1 MKTRFFLAVLVLAAA
16 FSIVVTSASAQT
28 ISGGVTH
35 TVVRTPD
42 GNVWTWGRNYSG
54 ALGDNNGDRPLP
66 ARLTTLANVTAV
78 AAGDYHTLA
87 LLSDGTVR
95 AWGLN
100 GNGQLG
106 DGSTTDRMT
115 PVTVP
120 GLSNIV
126 AIDAGSRHSLALDSS
141 GTVWAWGDNGY
152 GQLGD
157 GTTSQRTVPT
167 VVPSFTQVASIAVG
181 FNHSLAVKTDGTVW
195 SWGRN
200 NNGQL
205 GIGST
210 TNASSPTQITA
221 VTGAASVAGGE
232 FSSYILKTDG
242 TVKSAGLNDSGQ
254 LGDGST
260 TQRTSPV
267 TVSGLS
273 GITRVVSGGRMAFAR
288 KSNDTMWGW
297 GANSSGELGDGTGGL
312 GAYSTTA
319 VQVLL
324 SDVSLI
330 GAGDSLGV
338 GVTSLGV
345 VSTWGRNEYGQQG
358 DGGTW
363 TRYSPNAIS
372 DEDYE
377 WRVGVPTFSVTPGN
391 YDVEKTV
398 VISSVT
404 PGAQIHYTLTGATPT
419 QSDPSITS
427 GNSLV
432 IDVSATLKAK
442 AWHNTIPASGLTSA
456 TYTLVV
462 TEPTVT
468 PGSGTFTEPQTL
480 SMATTTP
487 GALIRYTTDGSTPTT
502 SSVPYTQPFSV
513 GTSSTVKASA
523 FRAGW
528 STSSVKTVSVTMN
541 FGTLLAPEFSPNGGA
556 FTNSGEVF
564 LSNTVPTATIRYTL
578 DGSTPT
584 VSSPV
589 YSPPLVMTAAGTV
602 KAKAYHPDFSPS
614 ATGSATFTMVLSAP
628 LISPAS
634 GVYDSGQLVTITPPA
649 TGVTLRYTLNGT
661 DPTSTDPVVP
671 TSGTL
676 VMGSY
681 QVKVKAFRT
690 GSTDSPTASADYRI
704 TGSFTPGL
712 LAGGYAHSLAVS
724 TDGVAWAF
732 GPNSYGQLGDGTNT
746 ASLTA
751 TQVTGLTG
759 AVQLAAGDSHSLA
772 VVSGGA
778 VYAWGYNG
786 WGQLGD
792 GTYANKKT
800 PTLVAGLTAASVS
813 GGGLHSLAVATNG
826 TAWAWGAGQY
836 GRLGDGSTTDRVSP
850 VQVTGLSN
858 VSKVAAGGSFS
869 GAVLTDG
876 TVRTWGLNSS
886 GELGLGDTTNRS
898 TATQVSGITTASAM
912 AAGDYHML
920 VLLANGTV
928 RAWGWNWWGQLGDGT
943 WTDRTSPVTVS
954 SLSGVTA
961 IAAGYAHSLALKS
974 DGTVWAWGI
983 NSNGQLGDGTTMYRL
998 TPTQV
1003 PGLSNIVAI
1012 AAGTYHSMAL
1022 ASNGVVWTWGQN
1034 TSGQVGDGTTT
1045 SPRTSPVSI
1054 ANPGM
1059 VWKTMNVLVGLPS
1072 GRYFASLAV
1081 PLATGDAAAVI
1092 HYTLNGA
1099 EPTESDPTVASG
1111 STVAV
1116 DQSLTLKAKSWKT
1129 GAPPSNTSSATYE
1142 LKVVQ
1147 PVLSPTSGSY
1157 GTSQSITLS
1166 TTTPSTTL
1174 RYTLDGTEPS
1184 ASSTLYSTSFVN
1196 DTTRTIKVRAFRT
1209 GWTDSD
1215 AGAASYWV
1223 QGAAVTTPSI
1233 SPGSATYTSPTLV
1246 TISST
1251 DPTTV
1256 IRYMLN
1262 GSDPDPNSPVYTTPL
1277 LVTRTTHVRARAFRA
1292 GALPSAVA
1300 SATFTFAS
1308 TGVSAPPVISKP
1320 GGQFAVKQTVTV
1332 TGTVGATLRYTTTGV
1347 DPTDTDTLVPGGGQ
1361 ITIDQ
1366 SLILKVRAWE
1376 SGLDPSPVSR
1386 ADFRLTGAVSAG
1398 GGVMLALAA
1407 DGTLRGWGLNN
1418 QGGVGDGTT
1427 TNVGSPVT
1435 VLTGVVSAST
1445 SGTRSIAAKADGTV
1459 WVWGLDATNSPAQ
1472 VSGLSDIVQVSAGV
1486 DHWLALDSDGA
1497 VWAWGANTFG
1507 QLGNSGTTTSGT
1519 PVQVVGLAGVTQIS
1533 AGAFFSLAVQ
1543 GDGGKGGFL
1552 WSWGKN
1558 DSGQLGDGST
1568 SSRSI
1573 PIRVIGLDSVAEAAA
1588 GNQVAWARMVD
1599 GSMRGWGRNDQGQL
1613 SDTTIVDSYVPVSVV
1628 DISTARSI
1636 GAHTTNAIVI
1646 DRLGLAWGLGKT
1658 SACLF
1663 GTPSPY
1669 YASIESTPYAV
1680 PGFTAGV
1687 QADGSTSASI
1697 LVRWDGS
1704 VWTTGTGYLGF
1715 GTTETSCLVRAV
1727 PGVSLASNAWLLT
1740 DADNDGLP
1748 AWREYALGTDPLDF
1762 DSDDNGLSDGIEA
1775 SDLDATAT
1783 PDSDGDGVPNVLEV
1797 EAGTDPFEAD
1807 SDGDGYN
1814 DKVDAF
1820 PLDPTRHDPPTAGS
1834 GDTTPPV
1841 ITLTEPTNA
1850 VPRP

>member
-1 MKTRFFLAVLVLAAA
+1 MKNRFSVAVLAAA
-16 FSIVVTSASAQT
+16 VTLSIAATSVTAQT
-28 ISGGVTH
+28 ITGGTGH

-42 GNVWTWGRNYSG
+42 GSVWTWGSNYSG
-54 ALGDNNGDRPLP
+54 ALGDNTGDRRLP
-66 ARLTTLANVTAV
+66 ARLTTLSNVTAV

-106 DGSTTDRMT
+106 DGSTTDRLT
-115 PVTVP
+115 PVTIP
-120 GLSNIV
+120 GLANIV
-126 AIDAGSRHSLALDSS
+126 AIDAGSRHSVALDSS
-141 GTVWAWGDNGY
+141 GNVWAWGDNGY

-157 GTTSQRTVPT
+157 GTTTQRTVPT
-167 VVPSFTQVASIAVG
+167 IVPSFTSVAAIATG
-181 FNHSLAVKTDGTVW
+181 ANHSLAVKTDGSVW

-200 NNGQL
+200 NQGQL

-210 TNASSPTQITA
+210 TNASSPTQIATVTA
-221 VTGAASVAGGE
+221 AASVAGGE
-232 FSSYILKTDG
+232 LSSYILKTDG
-242 TVKSAGLNDSGQ
+242 TVRSAGINSSGE

-267 TVSGLS
+267 TVTGLS
-273 GITRVVSGGRMAFAR
+273 GITRVAAGGRMAFAL
-288 KSNDTMWGW
+288 KSDNTMWGW
-297 GANSSGELGDGTGGL
+297 GTNSSGELGDGTGGI
-312 GAYSTTA
+312 GGYKTTA
-319 VQVLL
+319 VQASLT
-324 SDVSLI
+324 DVSLI
-330 GAGDSLGV
+330 GAGESIAIAV
-338 GVTSLGV
+338 SSTGV
-345 VSTWGRNEYGQQG
+345 VSTWGRNDYGHQG
-358 DGGTW
+358 DGSLW
-363 TRYSPNAIS
+363 TRNSPNAIS
-372 DEDYE
+372 DVNYV
-377 WRVGVPTFSVTPGN
+377 WRAGVPTFSVLPGS
-391 YDVEKTV
+391 YTVEKTV

-404 PGAQIHYTLTGATPT
+404 SGAQIHYTLNGATPT
-419 QSDPSITS
+419 LTDPSVTNGGSI
-427 GNSLV
+427 V

-442 AWHNTIPASGLTSA
+442 TWHTTMPESGVTSA
-456 TYTLVV
+456 TYTLVA
-462 TEPTVT
+462 TAPSIT
-468 PGSGTFTEPQTL
+468 PGSGTFTVPQTL
-480 SMATTTP
+480 SMSTTTP
-487 GALIRYTTDGSTPTT
+487 GGVIRYTTDGSTPTT
-502 SSVPYTQPFSV
+502 SSVPYTQPISV
-513 GTSSTVKASA
+513 GTSSTVIASA

-528 STSSVKTVSVTMN
+528 STSSATTVSVTMN

-556 FTNSGEVF
+556 FTNSVDAF

-578 DGSTPT
+578 DGSTPS
-584 VSSPV
+584 VLSPV
-589 YSPPLVMTAAGTV
+589 YTPPLVLTAGATV
-602 KAKAYHPDFSPS
+602 KAKAYHPDFTTS
-614 ATGSATFTMVLSAP
+614 AMSSATFTMALSAP

-634 GVYDSGQLVTITPPA
+634 GIYDSGQLITITPPT
-649 TGVTLRYTLNGT
+649 TGVTLRYTLNGAE
-661 DPTSTDPVVP
+661 PTSTDPTVP
-671 TSGTL
+671 ASGTL

-681 QVKVKAFRT
+681 EVKVKAFRA

-704 TGSFTPGL
+704 TGTFTPGL
-712 LAGGYAHSLAVS
+712 LAAGYSHSVAVS

-732 GPNSYGQLGDGTNT
+732 GSNASGQLGNGTTT

-751 TQVTGLTG
+751 TRVAGLTG
-759 AVQLAAGDSHSLA
+759 AVQLSAGYDHALA
-772 VVSGGA
+772 IVSGGA

-786 WGQLGD
+786 VGQLGD
-792 GTYANKKT
+792 GTYAFKKV
-800 PTLVAGLTAASVS
+800 PTLVPGLTAASVA
-813 GGGLHSLAVATNG
+813 GGAEHSLAVATNG
-826 TAWAWGAGQY
+826 TAWAWGSNLY
-836 GRLGDGSTTDRVSP
+836 GRLGDGTTTTRPSP

-858 VSKVAAGGSFS
+858 VSRVAAGASFS

-876 TVRTWGLNSS
+876 TVWTWGQNSN
-886 GELGLGDTTNRS
+886 GQLGLGDTTNRS
-898 TATQVSGITTASAM
+898 TATQVSGITTATALS
-912 AAGDYHML
+912 AGDYHML
-920 VLLANGTV
+920 ALLADGTV
-928 RAWGWNWWGQLGDGT
+928 RAWGWNGWGHLGDGT
-943 WTDRTSPVTVS
+943 FTQRTSPVTVS
-954 SLSGVTA
+954 GLGSVTA
-961 IAAGYAHSLALKS
+961 IAAGSMHSLALKS
-974 DGTVWAWGI
+974 NGTVWAWGR
-983 NSNGQLGDGTTMYRL
+983 NSTGQLGDGTMTYRE

-1003 PGLSNIVAI
+1003 TGLSNIVAI
-1012 AAGTYHSMAL
+1012 AAGSSHSMAL
-1022 ASNGVVWTWGQN
+1022 ASDGVVWTWGQN
-1034 TSGQVGDGTTT
+1034 YSGELGDGTTT
-1045 SPRTSPVSI
+1045 SPRTSPVAI

-1081 PLATGDAAAVI
+1081 PLATGDPGAVI

-1116 DQSLTLKAKSWKT
+1116 GQSLTLKAKSWKS

-1157 GTSQSITLS
+1157 GTSQNITLS
-1166 TTTPSTTL
+1166 TTTPSATL

-1184 ASSTLYSTSFVN
+1184 ASSTLYSAPFVN

-1215 AGAASYWV
+1215 TGAGSYWI

-1262 GSDPDPNSPVYTTPL
+1262 GSDPDPSSPIYTTPL
-1277 LVTRTTHVRARAFRA
+1277 LVTRTTNVRARAFRA
-1292 GALPSAVA
+1292 GSLPSAVA

-1347 DPTDTDTLVPGGGQ
+1347 DPTDTDMLVPSGGQ

-1376 SGLDPSPVSR
+1376 SGLAPSPVSR

-1398 GGVMLALAA
+1398 GGVMLALAV

-1445 SGTRSIAAKADGTV
+1445 SGTRSIAAKTDGTV

-1472 VSGLSDIVQVSAGV
+1472 VSGLSNIVQVSAGV
-1486 DHWLALDSDGA
+1486 DHWLALDSNGA

-1507 QLGNSGTTTSGT
+1507 QLGDSGTTTSWT
-1519 PVQVVGLAGVTQIS
+1519 PVQVVGLTGVTQIS
-1533 AGAFFSLAVQ
+1533 AGAFFSLALQ
-1543 GDGGKGGFL
+1543 GDGGRGGFL
-1552 WSWGKN
+1552 WAWGKN

-1568 SSRSI
+1568 ALRSI

-1588 GNQVAWARMVD
+1588 GNQVAWARMAD
-1599 GSMRGWGRNDQGQL
+1599 GSMRAWGRNDQGQL
-1613 SDTTIVDSYVPVSVV
+1613 SDTTNMDSRVPVTVI

-1636 GAHTTNAIVI
+1636 GGRTSNVIAI

-1658 SACLF
+1658 HFCLF

-1669 YASIESTPYAV
+1669 YANIEGTPYAI

-1687 QADGSTSASI
+1687 RAESSIHASV
-1697 LVRWDGS
+1697 LLRWDGS

-1727 PGVSLASNAWLLT
+1727 PDLSLASNAWLLT

-1748 AWREYALGTDPLDF
+1748 AWREYAIGTDPLDF

-1775 SDLDATAT
+1775 SDPDATAT

-1797 EAGTDPFEAD
+1797 EAGTDPFEVD
-1807 SDGDGYN
+1807 TDGDGYH

-1820 PLDPTRHDPPTAGS
+1820 PLDPTRHDPPAPGS